1 MGGVFGGDQSRADEG
16 GVTMAIRQ
24 RLRSLLWRVPI
35 EQEVH
40 EELTHHAE
48 LREREL
54 IDRGVPPDDARRLA
68 RERLENGR
76 IEAQLAR
83 IGRQRNESWSRR
95 DWIDEIRQ
103 DLRFAWR
110 QCRTK
115 PGFTVA
121 AVLTLGI
128 GIGATTAIFSVVHA
142 VVLKPYA
149 YADPD
154 RVLLAFS
161 KWRGNR
167 GSWSVG
173 NFDYFRQRL
182 TTVEEFAADNG
193 VSMNLA
199 DNGEPERIFGGRV
212 TWNYHRLFGIAP
224 AYGRTFR
231 AEEDQPGRNKV
242 VILSDRLWRR
252 RFGTD
257 PAIVGRSIRI
267 NSEPHDVVGIMP
279 PEMDHIGDAAEA
291 WVPIAFTP
299 QQLAMYDEFYLT
311 AYVRQ
316 RKDVTQQQVRDEF
329 VRVAQGL
336 AADHPELNRERSA
349 DVELMSAFFVGDYR
363 TRLFVLLAAVT
374 LVLIIACG
382 NVANLLLA
390 RLAVRSREL
399 AIRAAIGAGRG
410 RIVRQVLTESLVL
423 AVFGGAAGLAIAW
436 WSLPALVRL
445 APEGVPRLETAAL
458 NGTVLAAALAL
469 VIGSALFV
477 GLLPAWQA
485 TRRTTLTEDLG
496 DGKGAL
502 TGSLKPWMRQLL
514 IGAQAALVM
523 IVLAGAALLV
533 RSAINLQQE
542 PIGFDTR
549 GVLTARIALPAAQ
562 YGEPARARAAY
573 RQVLERVQASPGV
586 RYAALD
592 SQAPLVG
599 GGGSNGLFVEG
610 KEDLI
615 QSLSH
620 FVTPGYFSV
629 INNQLKAGRTFTDAD
644 IREAEF
650 VMIINETLA
659 RAAFGNANAI
669 GKRISCCEGG
679 PGRPH
684 WKTVVG
690 VVADIKARG
699 PAQPARPEFY
709 LPLMQIPDVAWNW
722 TGRSLVIVTRGDDVA
737 AMTAA
742 IRNAVK
748 ELDSTLPVYRIWT
761 MEEGLRRIM
770 AQARFNTLLMSLLA
784 STGLVLA
791 ALGIYS
797 VIAWLVAQRT
807 REIGVRMA
815 LGASKRDVVRMMSV
829 HGLKPVAI
837 GLAVGFAGAIGAT
850 RLLQN
855 QLFEVGPRDPVTLI
869 ATAGV
874 LFIVAASA
882 AAIPAWRATAID
894 PSSAL
899 RE

>member
-1 MGGVFGGDQSRADEG
+1 
-16 GVTMAIRQ
+16 MAIRK
-24 RLRSLLWRVPI
+24 RLRSMLWRVPI
-35 EQEVH
+35 EQEVQD
-40 EELTHHAE
+40 ELAHHVE
-48 LREREL
+48 LRTQEL
-54 IDRGVPPDDARRLA
+54 IDRGVEPAEARALA
-68 RERLENGR
+68 RMRLENGKV
-76 IEAQLAR
+76 EAVLTQL
-83 IGRQRNESWSRR
+83 GRQRNDAWARR
-95 DWIDEIRQ
+95 DWLDELRQ

-110 QCRTK
+110 QCVSR
-115 PGFTVA
+115 PGFTLA
-121 AVLTLGI
+121 AVLTLGL

-161 KWRGNR
+161 MLRGNR

-173 NFDYFRQRL
+173 NFEYFRQRL
-182 TTVEEFAADNG
+182 TTVEEFAADTG
-193 VSMNLA
+193 TSFNLS
-199 DNGEPERIFGGRV
+199 DNGEPERVFGGRV
-212 TWNYHRLFGIAP
+212 TWNYHRLFGIPP

-231 AEEDQPGRNKV
+231 ADEDQPGRNTV

-252 RFGTD
+252 RFGAN
-257 PAIVGRSIRI
+257 PAIVGQSIRI
-267 NSEPHDVVGIMP
+267 NNLPHDVVGIMP
-279 PEMDHIGDAAEA
+279 PEMDQIGDAAEA
-291 WVPIAFTP
+291 WVPIAFTAA
-299 QQLAMYDEFYLT
+299 QLAMYDEFYLT

-316 RKDVTQQQVRDEF
+316 RPDVTQQQVRDEF
-329 VRVAQGL
+329 ARVARSL
-336 AADHPELNRERSA
+336 AADHPDLNGERSA
-349 DVELMSAFFVGDYR
+349 DVELMSAYFVGDYR
-363 TRLFVLLAAVT
+363 TRLLVLLAAVT
-374 LVLIIACG
+374 LVLVIACG

-390 RLAVRSREL
+390 RLAARSREL
-399 AIRAAIGAGRG
+399 AIRAAVGAGRG

-423 AVFGGAAGLAIAW
+423 AALGGAAGIAIAW
-436 WSLPALVRL
+436 WSLPALIRL

-458 NGTVLAAALAL
+458 SGPVLAAALAL
-469 VIGSALFV
+469 VVASALFV

-502 TGSLKPWMRQLL
+502 SGSLKPWMRQLL

-562 YGEPARARAAY
+562 YGEPARAREAY

-586 RYAALD
+586 KFAALD

-599 GGGSNGLFVEG
+599 GGGSNGLLVEG
-610 KEDLI
+610 QTDRI
-615 QSLSH
+615 QSSSH
-620 FVTPGYFSV
+620 FITPGYFSV
-629 INNQLKAGRTFTDAD
+629 INNPLRAGRVFTDTDVRAG
-644 IREAEF
+644 EF

-659 RAAFGNANAI
+659 RAAFGDANPI
-669 GKRISCCEGG
+669 GKRIACCEGSFDQ
-679 PGRPH
+679 PH

-690 VVADIKARG
+690 VVADIKTRG

-709 LPLMQIPDVAWNW
+709 LPLMQIPDVAWTW
-722 TGRSLVIVTRGDDVA
+722 TERSLVIVTRGDDTA
-737 AMTAA
+737 AMAAA

-748 ELDSTLPVYRIWT
+748 ELDNTLPVFRIWT

-770 AQARFNTLLMSLLA
+770 AQARFNTLLMSLLG

-797 VIAWLVAQRT
+797 VIAWLVSQRT

-815 LGASKRDVVRMMSV
+815 LGASKHDLIRMMSV
-829 HGLKPVAI
+829 HGLKPVVA

-850 RLLQN
+850 QLLQN
-855 QLFEVGPRDPVTLI
+855 QLFEVGPRDPITLI
-869 ATAGV
+869 STAAV
-874 LFIVAASA
+874 LLIVAASA
-882 AAIPAWRATAID
+882 AILPAWRATAID
-894 PSSAL
+894 PSTAL

>member
-1 MGGVFGGDQSRADEG
+1 MM
-16 GVTMAIRQ
+16 TIRK

-40 EELTHHAE
+40 DELAHHIE
-48 LREREL
+48 LRTREL
-54 IDRGVPPDDARRLA
+54 IDRGVDPDEARVLA
-68 RERLENGR
+68 RMRLENGR
-76 IEAQLAR
+76 VEAVLTQL
-83 IGRQRNESWSRR
+83 GRQRNASWARR
-95 DWIDEIRQ
+95 DWIDELRQ

-110 QCRTK
+110 QCRTR
-115 PGFTVA
+115 PGFALA
-121 AVLTLGI
+121 AVLTLGL

-161 KWRGNR
+161 KWRGQR

-173 NFDYFRQRL
+173 NFDYFRQRV
-182 TTVEEFAADNG
+182 TSAEDFAADTG
-193 VSMNLA
+193 TSMNLS

-212 TWNYHRLFGIAP
+212 TWNYHRLFGIQP

-252 RFGTD
+252 RFGAD
-257 PAIVGRSIRI
+257 PTIVGRSIRI
-267 NSEPHDVVGIMP
+267 NNEPHDVVGIMP
-279 PEMDHIGDAAEA
+279 AEMDQIGDAAEA
-291 WVPIAFTP
+291 WVPVAFTP
-299 QQLAMYDEFYLT
+299 EQLALYDEFYLT

-329 VRVAQGL
+329 VRIAQSL
-336 AADHPELNRERSA
+336 ATDHPQLNRERSA

-363 TRLFVLLAAVT
+363 TRLFVLLAAVA
-374 LVLIIACG
+374 LVLLIACG

-390 RLAVRSREL
+390 RLAARSREL

-410 RIVRQVLTESLVL
+410 RIVRQVLTESLLL
-423 AVFGGAAGLAIAW
+423 AVLGGIAGLAIAW
-436 WSLPALVRL
+436 WSLPALIRL
-445 APEGVPRLETAAL
+445 APEGVPRLETATLSAP
-458 NGTVLAAALAL
+458 VLATAMAL
-469 VIGSALFV
+469 VIGSAVFV

-502 TGSLKPWMRQLL
+502 SGALKPWMRQLL
-514 IGAQAALVM
+514 IGAQAAMVM

-533 RSAINLQQE
+533 RSAINLQQT

-562 YGEPARARAAY
+562 YGQPATARAAY
-573 RQVLERVQASPGV
+573 RQVLERVQASSGV
-586 RYAALD
+586 RFAALD
-592 SQAPLVG
+592 SQAPLQG
-599 GGGSNGLFVEG
+599 GGGSNGLIPEG
-610 KEDLI
+610 KTEREFIL
-615 QSLSH
+615 STSH
-620 FVTPGYFSV
+620 FVTPDYFKV
-629 INNQLKAGRTFTDAD
+629 INNPLKAGRLFTDAD

-650 VMIINETLA
+650 VMIVNETLA
-659 RAAFGNANAI
+659 RAAFGDVNPI
-669 GKRISCCEGG
+669 GKRISCCEGK
-679 PGRPH
+679 PGQPH

-699 PAQPARPEFY
+699 PAQPAGPEFY
-709 LPLMQIPDVAWNW
+709 LPLMQIPDVAWTW
-722 TGRSLVIVTRGDDVA
+722 TGRSLVIVTRGEDVV
-737 AMTAA
+737 AMTTA
-742 IRNAVK
+742 IRGAVK
-748 ELDSTLPVYRIWT
+748 ELDSTLPVFRVST

-770 AQARFNTLLMSLLA
+770 AQARFNTLLMSLLGA
-784 STGLVLA
+784 TGLVLA

-815 LGASKRDVVRMMSV
+815 LGASKRDVISMISL
-829 HGLKPVAI
+829 HGLKPVVA
-837 GLAVGFAGAIGAT
+837 GLAIGFAGAIGAT

-855 QLFEVGPRDPVTLI
+855 QLFEIGPRDPITLVTTAMVLLI
-869 ATAGV
+869 VATA
-874 LFIVAASA
+874 A
-882 AAIPAWRATAID
+882 AALPAWRATTID
-894 PSSAL
+894 PSTAL

>member
-1 MGGVFGGDQSRADEG
+1 M
-16 GVTMAIRQ
+16 TIRK
-24 RLRSLLWRVPI
+24 RLRSLLWRVPV

-40 EELTHHAE
+40 EELAHHLE
-48 LREREL
+48 LRTREL
-54 IDRGVPPDDARRLA
+54 IDRGVDPEEARVLA
-68 RERLENGR
+68 RKRLENGR
-76 IEAQLAR
+76 VEAVLTEL
-83 IGRQRNESWSRR
+83 GRQRNDSWARR
-95 DWIDEIRQ
+95 DWIDELRQ

-115 PGFTVA
+115 PGFTLA
-121 AVLTLGI
+121 AVLTLGL

-173 NFDYFRQRL
+173 NFDYFRQRV
-182 TTVEEFAADNG
+182 TFAEDFAADVG
-193 VSMNLA
+193 ASMNLS
-199 DNGEPERIFGGRV
+199 DNGEPERIFGSRV
-212 TWNYHRLFGIAP
+212 TWNYHRLFGIQP

-252 RFGTD
+252 RFGAD
-257 PAIVGRSIRI
+257 PAMVGRSIRI
-267 NSEPHDVVGIMP
+267 NNEPHDVVGIMP
-279 PEMDHIGDAAEA
+279 AEMDQIGDAAEA
-291 WVPIAFTP
+291 WVPVAFTP
-299 QQLAMYDEFYLT
+299 EQLALYDEFYLT

-329 VRVAQGL
+329 VRIAQSL
-336 AADHPELNRERSA
+336 AQDHPELNRERSA

-363 TRLFVLLAAVT
+363 TRLLVLLAAVA
-374 LVLIIACG
+374 LVLLIACG

-390 RLAVRSREL
+390 RLAARSREL

-423 AVFGGAAGLAIAW
+423 ALLGGAAGLAIAW
-436 WSLPALVRL
+436 WSLPALIRL
-445 APEGVPRLETAAL
+445 APEGVPRLETASL
-458 NGTVLAAALAL
+458 NGTVLAAALAMVL
-469 VIGSALFV
+469 VSALFV

-502 TGSLKPWMRQLL
+502 SGSLKPWMRQLL

-533 RSAINLQQE
+533 RSAINLQQT
-542 PIGFDTR
+542 PIGFDTI

-586 RYAALD
+586 KFAALD

-599 GGGSNGLFVEG
+599 GGGSNGLFAEG
-610 KEDLI
+610 KVDLI
-615 QSLSH
+615 QSTSH
-620 FVTPGYFSV
+620 FITPGYFSV

-659 RAAFGNANAI
+659 RTAFGDVTAI

-679 PGRPH
+679 PGKPH

-690 VVADIKARG
+690 VVADIKTRG
-699 PAQPARPEFY
+699 PAQPASPEFY
-709 LPLMQIPDVAWNW
+709 LPLMQIPDVAWTW
-722 TGRSLVIVTRGDDVA
+722 TGRSLAIVTRGDDIA
-737 AMTAA
+737 AMTSA

-748 ELDSTLPVYRIWT
+748 ELDSTLPVFRIWT

-770 AQARFNTLLMSLLA
+770 AQARFNTLLMSLLG

-815 LGASKRDVVRMMSV
+815 LGASKRDVITMISL
-829 HGLKPVAI
+829 HGLKPVVA
-837 GLAVGFAGAIGAT
+837 GLAIGFAGAIGAT

-855 QLFEVGPRDPVTLI
+855 QLFEIGPRDPITLV
-869 ATAGV
+869 ATAMV
-874 LFIVAASA
+874 LLMVAAIA
-882 AAIPAWRATAID
+882 AALPAWRATTID
-894 PSSAL
+894 PSAAL

>member
-1 MGGVFGGDQSRADEG
+1 M
-16 GVTMAIRQ
+16 TIRK

-40 EELTHHAE
+40 DELAHHAE
-48 LREREL
+48 LRTREL
-54 IDRGVPPDDARRLA
+54 IERGVDPEEARVLA
-68 RERLENGR
+68 RMRLENGQV
-76 IEAQLAR
+76 EAVLTKL
-83 IGRQRNESWSRR
+83 GRQRNESWARR
-95 DWIDEIRQ
+95 DWIDELRQ

-110 QCRTK
+110 QCRTR
-115 PGFTVA
+115 PGFTLA
-121 AVLTLGI
+121 AVLTLGL

-182 TTVEEFAADNG
+182 TSAEDFAADTG
-193 VSMNLA
+193 TSMNLS

-212 TWNYHRLFGIAP
+212 TWNYHRLFGIPP

-252 RFGTD
+252 RFGAD

-279 PEMDHIGDAAEA
+279 AEMDQIGDAAEA

-299 QQLAMYDEFYLT
+299 EQLAMYDEFYLT
-311 AYVRQ
+311 AYLRQ
-316 RKDVTQQQVRDEF
+316 RKDITLQQVRDEF
-329 VRVAQGL
+329 VRLAQAL
-336 AADHPELNRERSA
+336 ATDHPQLNRERSA

-363 TRLFVLLAAVT
+363 TRLFVLLAAVA
-374 LVLIIACG
+374 LVLLIACG

-390 RLAVRSREL
+390 RLAARSREL

-410 RIVRQVLTESLVL
+410 RIVRQVLTESLLL
-423 AVFGGAAGLAIAW
+423 AALGGSAGLAIAW
-436 WSLPALVRL
+436 WSLPVLIRL
-445 APEGVPRLETAAL
+445 APEGVPRLQTAGLSAP
-458 NGTVLAAALAL
+458 VLATAISL
-469 VIGSALFV
+469 VIGSAFFV

-514 IGAQAALVM
+514 IGAQAAMVM

-562 YGEPARARAAY
+562 YGQPANARAAY

-586 RYAALD
+586 KFAALD
-592 SQAPLVG
+592 SQAPLMG
-599 GGGSNGLFVEG
+599 GGGSNGLIPEG
-610 KEDLI
+610 KTEQEFVL
-615 QSLSH
+615 STSH
-620 FVTPGYFSV
+620 FVTPDYFKV
-629 INNQLKAGRTFTDAD
+629 INNPLKAGRVFTDAD
-644 IREAEF
+644 IRDAEF

-659 RAAFGNANAI
+659 RAAFGDRSPI
-669 GKRISCCEGG
+669 GKRISCCEGA
-679 PGRPH
+679 PGKPH

-690 VVADIKARG
+690 VVADIKTRG
-699 PAQPARPEFY
+699 PAEPARPEFY
-709 LPLMQIPDVAWNW
+709 LPLMQIPDAAWTW
-722 TGRSLVIVTRGDDVA
+722 TGRSLVIVTRGDDA
-737 AMTAA
+737 ATMTTA
-742 IRNAVK
+742 IRGAVK
-748 ELDSTLPVYRIWT
+748 ELDSTLPVFRVST

-815 LGASKRDVVRMMSV
+815 LGASKREVVRMMSV
-829 HGLKPVAI
+829 HGLKPVVI
-837 GLAVGFAGAIGAT
+837 GLMAGFAGAIGAT

-855 QLFEVGPRDPVTLI
+855 QLFEVGPRDPITLI
-869 ATAGV
+869 GTAAV
-874 LFIVAASA
+874 LLIVAAA
-882 AAIPAWRATAID
+882 AAALPAWRATAID
-894 PSSAL
+894 PSTAL

>member
-1 MGGVFGGDQSRADEG
+1 M
-16 GVTMAIRQ
+16 TIRK
-24 RLRSLLWRVPI
+24 RLRSLLWRLPI

-40 EELTHHAE
+40 EELAHHVE
-48 LREREL
+48 LRTREL
-54 IDRGVPPDDARRLA
+54 IDRGIDPAEARVLA
-68 RERLENGR
+68 RMRLENGR
-76 IEAQLAR
+76 VEAVLTQ
-83 IGRQRNESWSRR
+83 IGRQRNDSWARR
-95 DWIDEIRQ
+95 DWIDELRQ

-115 PGFTVA
+115 PGFTIA
-121 AVLTLGI
+121 AVLTLGL

-149 YADPD
+149 YVDPD

-173 NFDYFRQRL
+173 NFDYFRQRV
-182 TTVEEFAADNG
+182 TSAEDFAADVG
-193 VSMNLA
+193 TSMNLA

-212 TWNYHRLFGIAP
+212 TWNYHRLFGIPP

-231 AEEDQPGRNKV
+231 QEEDQPGRNKV

-252 RFGTD
+252 RFGAD
-257 PAIVGRSIRI
+257 PAMVGRSIRI
-267 NSEPHDVVGIMP
+267 NNEPHDVVGIMP
-279 PEMDHIGDAAEA
+279 AEMDQIGDAAEA
-291 WVPIAFTP
+291 WVPVAFTP
-299 QQLAMYDEFYLT
+299 EQLAMYDEFYLT

-329 VRVAQGL
+329 IRVAQNL
-336 AADHPELNRERSA
+336 ATDHPDLNRERSA
-349 DVELMSAFFVGDYR
+349 DVELMSAFFIGDYR
-363 TRLFVLLAAVT
+363 TRLFVLLAAVG
-374 LVLIIACG
+374 LVLLIACG
-382 NVANLLLA
+382 NVANLVLA

-423 AVFGGAAGLAIAW
+423 AALGGIAGLAIAW
-436 WSLPALVRL
+436 WSLPALIRL
-445 APEGVPRLETAAL
+445 APEGVPRLDTAGL
-458 NGTVLAAALAL
+458 NGTVMTAALTL

-502 TGSLKPWMRQLL
+502 SGSLKPWMRQLL

-562 YGEPARARAAY
+562 YGEPARAREAY
-573 RQVLERVQASPGV
+573 RQVLDRVQASPGV
-586 RYAALD
+586 KFAALD

-599 GGGSNGLFVEG
+599 GGGSNGLFAEG
-610 KEDLI
+610 KPDLI
-615 QSLSH
+615 QSRSH

-629 INNQLKAGRTFTDAD
+629 INNPLKAGRTFVETD

-659 RAAFGNANAI
+659 RAAFGDDNPI

-679 PGRPH
+679 PGKPH

-690 VVADIKARG
+690 VVADIKTRG
-699 PAQPARPEFY
+699 PAEPAQPEFY
-709 LPLMQIPDVAWNW
+709 LPLMQIPDVAWTW
-722 TGRSLVIVTRGDDVA
+722 TGRSLNIVTRGDDVA
-737 AMTAA
+737 SMTTA
-742 IRNAVK
+742 IRSSVK
-748 ELDSTLPVYRIWT
+748 ELDSTLPVFRIWT

-770 AQARFNTLLMSLLA
+770 AQARFNTLLMSTLGA
-784 STGLVLA
+784 TGLILA

-815 LGASKRDVVRMMSV
+815 LGASKADVIRMMSL
-829 HGLKPVAI
+829 HGLQPVIA
-837 GLAVGFAGAIGAT
+837 GLMVGFAGAIAAT

-855 QLFEVGPRDPVTLI
+855 QLFEIGPRDPLTLV
-869 ATAGV
+869 ATAAV
-874 LFIVAASA
+874 LLIVAAGA
-882 AAIPAWRATAID
+882 AAIPAWRATTID
-894 PSSAL
+894 PATAL
-899 RE
+899 RD

>member
-1 MGGVFGGDQSRADEG
+1 M
-16 GVTMAIRQ
+16 TIRK

-40 EELTHHAE
+40 DELAHHAE
-48 LREREL
+48 LRTREL
-54 IDRGVPPDDARRLA
+54 IERGVDPEEARVLA
-68 RERLENGR
+68 RMRLENGR
-76 IEAQLAR
+76 VEAVLTQL
-83 IGRQRNESWSRR
+83 GRQRNQSWARR
-95 DWIDEIRQ
+95 DWIDELRQ

-110 QCRTK
+110 QCRTRR
-115 PGFTVA
+115 GFALA
-121 AVLTLGI
+121 AVLTLGL

-182 TTVEEFAADNG
+182 TSAEDFAADVG
-193 VSMNLA
+193 TSMNLA

-212 TWNYHRLFGIAP
+212 TWNYHRLFGIPP

-242 VILSDRLWRR
+242 VVLSDRLWRR
-252 RFGTD
+252 RFGAD

-267 NSEPHDVVGIMP
+267 NNEPHDVVGIMP
-279 PEMDHIGDAAEA
+279 PEMDQIGDAAEA
-291 WVPIAFTP
+291 WVPVAFTAE
-299 QQLAMYDEFYLT
+299 QLALYDEFYLT

-316 RKDVTQQQVRDEF
+316 RKDVTEQQVRDEF
-329 VRVAQGL
+329 VRIAQSL
-336 AADHPELNRERSA
+336 ATDHPELNRERSA

-363 TRLFVLLAAVT
+363 TRLFVLLAAVA
-374 LVLIIACG
+374 LVLLIACG

-410 RIVRQVLTESLVL
+410 RIVRQVLTESLLL
-423 AVFGGAAGLAIAW
+423 AALGGMAGLGIAW
-436 WSLPALVRL
+436 WSLPALIRL

-458 NGTVLAAALAL
+458 SPPVLATAMAL

-514 IGAQAALVM
+514 IGAQAAMVM

-533 RSAINLQQE
+533 RSAINLQQT

-573 RQVLERVQASPGV
+573 RQVLERVQASAGV
-586 RYAALD
+586 KFAALD

-599 GGGSNGLFVEG
+599 GGGSNGLFAEG
-610 KEDLI
+610 KPDLI
-615 QSLSH
+615 QSTSH
-620 FVTPGYFSV
+620 FITPGYFSV
-629 INNQLKAGRTFTDAD
+629 INNPLKAGRVFTDAD

-650 VMIINETLA
+650 VMIVNETLA
-659 RAAFGNANAI
+659 RAAFGNENPI

-679 PGRPH
+679 PGKPH

-690 VVADIKARG
+690 VVADIKTRG
-699 PAQPARPEFY
+699 PAEPARPEFY
-709 LPLMQIPDVAWNW
+709 LPLMQIPDAAWTW

-737 AMTAA
+737 AMTTA
-742 IRNAVK
+742 IRGAVK
-748 ELDSTLPVYRIWT
+748 ALDSTLPVFRIWT

-770 AQARFNTLLMSLLA
+770 AQARFNTLLMSLLG
-784 STGLVLA
+784 STGLLLA

-815 LGASKRDVVRMMSV
+815 LGASKRDVVRMMSL
-829 HGLKPVAI
+829 HGLKPVVI
-837 GLAVGFAGAIGAT
+837 GLAAGFVGAIGVT

-855 QLFEVGPRDPVTLI
+855 QLFEVGPRDPITLI
-869 ATAGV
+869 ATAA
-874 LFIVAASA
+874 LLLIVAAA
-882 AAIPAWRATAID
+882 AAALPAWRATAID
-894 PSSAL
+894 PSTAL

>member
-1 MGGVFGGDQSRADEG
+1 M
-16 GVTMAIRQ
+16 TIRK

-40 EELTHHAE
+40 EELAHHVE
-48 LREREL
+48 LRTREL
-54 IDRGVPPDDARRLA
+54 IDRGIDPEEARVLA
-68 RERLENGR
+68 RMRLENGR
-76 IEAQLAR
+76 VEAVLTQ
-83 IGRQRNESWSRR
+83 IGRQRNNSWARR
-95 DWIDEIRQ
+95 DWIDELRQ

-115 PGFTVA
+115 PGFAIA
-121 AVLTLGI
+121 AVLTLGL

-149 YADPD
+149 YVDPD

-173 NFDYFRQRL
+173 NFDYFRQRV
-182 TTVEEFAADNG
+182 TSAEDFAADVG
-193 VSMNLA
+193 TSMNLA

-212 TWNYHRLFGIAP
+212 TWNYHRLFGIPP

-231 AEEDQPGRNKV
+231 QEEDQPGRNKV

-252 RFGTD
+252 RFGAD
-257 PAIVGRSIRI
+257 PAMVGRSIRI
-267 NSEPHDVVGIMP
+267 NNEPHDVVGIMP
-279 PEMDHIGDAAEA
+279 AEMDQIGDAAEA
-291 WVPIAFTP
+291 WVPVAFTP
-299 QQLAMYDEFYLT
+299 EKLAMYDEFYLT

-329 VRVAQGL
+329 IRVAQNL
-336 AADHPELNRERSA
+336 ATDHPDLNRERSA
-349 DVELMSAFFVGDYR
+349 DVELMSAFFIGDYR
-363 TRLFVLLAAVT
+363 TRLLVLLAAVG
-374 LVLIIACG
+374 LVLLIACG

-390 RLAVRSREL
+390 RLAVWSREL

-423 AVFGGAAGLAIAW
+423 AALGGIAGLAVAW
-436 WSLPALVRL
+436 WSLPALIRL
-445 APEGVPRLETAAL
+445 APEGVPRLDTAAL
-458 NGTVLAAALAL
+458 NGTVMTAALTL

-502 TGSLKPWMRQLL
+502 SGSLKPWMRQLL

-562 YGEPARARAAY
+562 YGEPARAREAY
-573 RQVLERVQASPGV
+573 RQVLDRVQASPGV
-586 RYAALD
+586 KFAALD

-599 GGGSNGLFVEG
+599 GGGSNGLFAEG
-610 KEDLI
+610 KPDLI
-615 QSLSH
+615 QSRSH

-629 INNQLKAGRTFTDAD
+629 INNPLKAGRTFVETD

-659 RAAFGNANAI
+659 RAAFGDANAI

-679 PGRPH
+679 PGKPH

-690 VVADIKARG
+690 VVADIKTRG
-699 PAQPARPEFY
+699 PAEPAQPEFY
-709 LPLMQIPDVAWNW
+709 LPLMQIPDVAWTW
-722 TGRSLVIVTRGDDVA
+722 TGRSLNIVTRGDDVA
-737 AMTAA
+737 SMTTA
-742 IRNAVK
+742 IRSSVK
-748 ELDSTLPVYRIWT
+748 ELDSTLPVFRIWT

-770 AQARFNTLLMSLLA
+770 AQARFNTLLMSTLGA
-784 STGLVLA
+784 TGLILA

-815 LGASKRDVVRMMSV
+815 LGASKADVIRMMSL
-829 HGLKPVAI
+829 HGLQPVIA
-837 GLAVGFAGAIGAT
+837 GLAVGFAGAIAAT

-855 QLFEVGPRDPVTLI
+855 QLFEIGPRDPLTLV
-869 ATAGV
+869 ATAAV
-874 LFIVAASA
+874 LLIVAAGA
-882 AAIPAWRATAID
+882 AAIPAWRATTID
-894 PSSAL
+894 PATAL
-899 RE
+899 RD

>member
-1 MGGVFGGDQSRADEG
+1 M
-16 GVTMAIRQ
+16 TIRK

-40 EELTHHAE
+40 DELAHHVE
-48 LREREL
+48 LRTREL
-54 IDRGVPPDDARRLA
+54 VDRGIDPEEAGVLA
-68 RERLENGR
+68 RMRLENGHV
-76 IEAQLAR
+76 EAVLTQ
-83 IGRQRNESWSRR
+83 IGRQRNDAWARR
-95 DWIDEIRQ
+95 DWIDELRQ

-115 PGFTVA
+115 PGFTIA
-121 AVLTLGI
+121 AVLTLGL

-142 VVLKPYA
+142 VVLQPYA

-182 TTVEEFAADNG
+182 TSVEDFAADTG
-193 VSMNLA
+193 TSMNLA

-212 TWNYHRLFGIAP
+212 TWNYFRLFGIPP
-224 AYGRTFR
+224 AYGRTFH
-231 AEEDQPGRNKV
+231 ADEDQPGRNKV
-242 VILSDRLWRR
+242 VVLSHRLWQR
-252 RFGTD
+252 RFGGD
-257 PAIVGRSIRI
+257 PAMVGRSIRI
-267 NSEPHDVVGIMP
+267 NNEPHDVVGIMP
-279 PEMDHIGDAAEA
+279 AEMDQIGDAAEA
-291 WVPIAFTP
+291 WVPVAFTP
-299 QQLAMYDEFYLT
+299 EQLAMYDEFYLT
-311 AYVRQ
+311 AYAR
-316 RKDVTQQQVRDEF
+316 RRNDVTEQQVRDEF
-329 VRVAQGL
+329 IRVAQGL
-336 AADHPELNRERSA
+336 ATDHPELNRERSA
-349 DVELMSAFFVGDYR
+349 DVELMSAFFIGDYR
-363 TRLFVLLAAVT
+363 TRLLVLLAAVG
-374 LVLIIACG
+374 LVLLIACG

-410 RIVRQVLTESLVL
+410 RIVRQVLTESLLL
-423 AVFGGAAGLAIAW
+423 AALGGVAGLAIAW
-436 WSLPALVRL
+436 WSLPALIRL
-445 APEGVPRLETAAL
+445 APEGVPRLDTAAL
-458 NGTVLAAALAL
+458 NGPVLAAAMTL

-477 GLLPAWQA
+477 GLLPAWQS

-502 TGSLKPWMRQLL
+502 SGSLKPWMRQLL

-549 GVLTARIALPAAQ
+549 GVLTARIALPAAE
-562 YGEPARARAAY
+562 YGQPARAREAY

-586 RYAALD
+586 KFAALD

-599 GGGSNGLFVEG
+599 GGGSNGLFAEG
-610 KEDLI
+610 KADLI
-615 QSLSH
+615 QSRSH

-629 INNQLKAGRTFTDAD
+629 INNPLRAGRTFLDTD
-644 IREAEF
+644 IRESEF

-659 RAAFGNANAI
+659 RAAFGNDNPI

-679 PGRPH
+679 PGKPH

-690 VVADIKARG
+690 VVADIKTRG
-699 PAQPARPEFY
+699 PAEPAQPEFY
-709 LPLMQIPDVAWNW
+709 LPLMQIPDVAWTW
-722 TGRSLVIVTRGDDVA
+722 TGRSLNIVTRGDDVA
-737 AMTAA
+737 SMTTA
-742 IRNAVK
+742 IRSSVK
-748 ELDSTLPVYRIWT
+748 ALDSTLPVFRIWT

-770 AQARFNTLLMSLLA
+770 AQARFNMLLMSLLGA
-784 STGLVLA
+784 TGLILA

-815 LGASKRDVVRMMSV
+815 LGASKADVIRMMSL
-829 HGLKPVAI
+829 HGLQPVI
-837 GLAVGFAGAIGAT
+837 GGLAVGFAGAIAAT

-855 QLFEVGPRDPVTLI
+855 QLFEIGPRDPMTLV
-869 ATAGV
+869 ATAAV
-874 LFIVAASA
+874 LLIVAAGA
-882 AAIPAWRATAID
+882 AAIPAWRATTID
-894 PSSAL
+894 PSTAL

>member
-1 MGGVFGGDQSRADEG
+1 M
-16 GVTMAIRQ
+16 TIRK

-40 EELTHHAE
+40 DELAHHAE
-48 LREREL
+48 LRTREL
-54 IDRGVPPDDARRLA
+54 IERGVDPEEARVLA
-68 RERLENGR
+68 RMRLENGR
-76 IEAQLAR
+76 VEAVLTQL
-83 IGRQRNESWSRR
+83 GRQRNESWARH
-95 DWIDEIRQ
+95 DWIDELRQ

-110 QCRTK
+110 QCRTR
-115 PGFTVA
+115 PGFALA
-121 AVLTLGI
+121 AVLTLGL

-182 TTVEEFAADNG
+182 TSAEDFAADVG
-193 VSMNLA
+193 TSMNLA

-212 TWNYHRLFGIAP
+212 TWNYHRLFGIPP

-231 AEEDQPGRNKV
+231 AEEDKPGRNKV

-252 RFGTD
+252 LFGAD

-267 NSEPHDVVGIMP
+267 NNEPHDVVGIMP
-279 PEMDHIGDAAEA
+279 PEMDQIGDAAEA
-291 WVPIAFTP
+291 WVPVAFTP
-299 QQLAMYDEFYLT
+299 EQLALYDEFYLT

-316 RKDVTQQQVRDEF
+316 RKDVTEQQVRDEF
-329 VRVAQGL
+329 VRIAQSL
-336 AADHPELNRERSA
+336 ATDHPELNRERSA

-363 TRLFVLLAAVT
+363 TRLFVLLAAVA
-374 LVLIIACG
+374 LVLLIACG

-390 RLAVRSREL
+390 RLAARSREL

-410 RIVRQVLTESLVL
+410 RIVRQVLTESLLL
-423 AVFGGAAGLAIAW
+423 AALGGMAGLGIAW
-436 WSLPALVRL
+436 WSLPALIRL

-458 NGTVLAAALAL
+458 SAPVLATAMAL
-469 VIGSALFV
+469 VMGSALFV

-514 IGAQAALVM
+514 IGAQAAMVM

-533 RSAINLQQE
+533 RSAINLQQT

-573 RQVLERVQASPGV
+573 RQVLERVQASAGV
-586 RYAALD
+586 KFAALD

-599 GGGSNGLFVEG
+599 GGGSNGLFAEG
-610 KEDLI
+610 KPDLI
-615 QSLSH
+615 QSTSH
-620 FVTPGYFSV
+620 FITPGYFSV
-629 INNQLKAGRTFTDAD
+629 INNPLKAGRVFTDAD

-650 VMIINETLA
+650 VMIVNETLA
-659 RAAFGNANAI
+659 RAAFGNGNPI

-679 PGRPH
+679 PGKPH

-690 VVADIKARG
+690 VVADIKTRG
-699 PAQPARPEFY
+699 PAEPARPEFY
-709 LPLMQIPDVAWNW
+709 LPLMQIPDVAWTW

-737 AMTAA
+737 AMTTA
-742 IRNAVK
+742 IRGAVK
-748 ELDSTLPVYRIWT
+748 TLDSTLPVFRIWT

-770 AQARFNTLLMSLLA
+770 AQARFNMLLMSLLG
-784 STGLVLA
+784 STGLLLA

-815 LGASKRDVVRMMSV
+815 LGASKRDVVRMMSL
-829 HGLKPVAI
+829 HGLKPVVI
-837 GLAVGFAGAIGAT
+837 GLAAGFAGAIGVT

-855 QLFEVGPRDPVTLI
+855 QLFEVGPRDPITLI
-869 ATAGV
+869 ATAA
-874 LFIVAASA
+874 LLLIVAAA
-882 AAIPAWRATAID
+882 AAALPAWRATAID
-894 PSSAL
+894 PSTAL

>member
-1 MGGVFGGDQSRADEG
+1 M
-16 GVTMAIRQ
+16 TIRK

-40 EELTHHAE
+40 EELAHHVE
-48 LREREL
+48 LRTREL
-54 IDRGVPPDDARRLA
+54 IDRGIDPEEARVLA
-68 RERLENGR
+68 RMRLENGHV
-76 IEAQLAR
+76 EAVLTQ
-83 IGRQRNESWSRR
+83 IGRQRNNSWARR
-95 DWIDEIRQ
+95 DWIDELRQ

-115 PGFTVA
+115 PGFTIA
-121 AVLTLGI
+121 AVLTLGL

-149 YADPD
+149 YVDPD

-173 NFDYFRQRL
+173 NFDYFRQRVTSAEDL
-182 TTVEEFAADNG
+182 AADVG
-193 VSMNLA
+193 TSMNLA

-212 TWNYHRLFGIAP
+212 TWNYHRLFGIPP

-231 AEEDQPGRNKV
+231 QEEDQPGRNKV

-252 RFGTD
+252 RFGAD
-257 PAIVGRSIRI
+257 PAMVGRSIRI
-267 NSEPHDVVGIMP
+267 NNEPHDVVGIMP
-279 PEMDHIGDAAEA
+279 AEMDQIGDAAEA
-291 WVPIAFTP
+291 WVPVAFTP
-299 QQLAMYDEFYLT
+299 EQLALYDEFYLT

-329 VRVAQGL
+329 VRIAQNL
-336 AADHPELNRERSA
+336 ATDHPDLNRERSA
-349 DVELMSAFFVGDYR
+349 DVELMSAFFIGDYR
-363 TRLFVLLAAVT
+363 TRLLVLLAAVG
-374 LVLIIACG
+374 LVLLIACG

-423 AVFGGAAGLAIAW
+423 AALGGIAGLAVAW
-436 WSLPALVRL
+436 WSLPALIRL
-445 APEGVPRLETAAL
+445 APEGVPRLDTAAL
-458 NGTVLAAALAL
+458 NGTVMTAALTL

-502 TGSLKPWMRQLL
+502 SGSLKPWMRQLL

-562 YGEPARARAAY
+562 YGEPARAREAY
-573 RQVLERVQASPGV
+573 RQVLDRVQASPGV
-586 RYAALD
+586 KFAALD

-599 GGGSNGLFVEG
+599 GGGSNGLFAEG
-610 KEDLI
+610 KPDLI
-615 QSLSH
+615 QSRSH

-629 INNQLKAGRTFTDAD
+629 INNPLKAGRTFVETD

-659 RAAFGNANAI
+659 RAAFGAENPI

-679 PGRPH
+679 PGKPH

-690 VVADIKARG
+690 VVADIKTRG
-699 PAQPARPEFY
+699 PAEPAQPEFY
-709 LPLMQIPDVAWNW
+709 LPLMQIPDVAWTW
-722 TGRSLVIVTRGDDVA
+722 TGRSLNIVTRGDDVA
-737 AMTAA
+737 SMTTA
-742 IRNAVK
+742 IRSSVK
-748 ELDSTLPVYRIWT
+748 ELDSTLPVFRIWT

-770 AQARFNTLLMSLLA
+770 AQARFNTLLMSTLGA
-784 STGLVLA
+784 TGLILA

-815 LGASKRDVVRMMSV
+815 LGASKADVIRMMSL
-829 HGLKPVAI
+829 HGLQPVIA
-837 GLAVGFAGAIGAT
+837 GLAVGFAGAIAAT

-855 QLFEVGPRDPVTLI
+855 QLFEIGPRDPLTLV
-869 ATAGV
+869 ATAAV
-874 LFIVAASA
+874 LLIVAAGA
-882 AAIPAWRATAID
+882 AAIPAWRATTID
-894 PSSAL
+894 PATAL
-899 RE
+899 RD

>member
-1 MGGVFGGDQSRADEG
+1 MS
-16 GVTMAIRQ
+16 IRK

-40 EELTHHAE
+40 EELSHHVE
-48 LREREL
+48 LRTREL
-54 IDRGVPPDDARRLA
+54 IERGVDPEEARRLA
-68 RERLENGR
+68 RTRLQNGQVEAVLTQIGQERNT
-76 IEAQLAR
+76 AWAR
-83 IGRQRNESWSRR
+83 H
-95 DWIDEIRQ
+95 DWIDELRQ

-115 PGFTVA
+115 PGFTIA
-121 AVLTLGI
+121 AVLTLGL

-149 YADPD
+149 YVDPD
-154 RVLLAFS
+154 RVLLPFS
-161 KWRGNR
+161 VFRGSR

-182 TTVEEFAADNG
+182 TSLEDFAADTG

-199 DNGEPERIFGGRV
+199 DNGEPERIFGGRT
-212 TWNYHRLFGIAP
+212 TWNYFRLFGIPP
-224 AYGRTFR
+224 AYGRTFH
-231 AEEDQPGRNKV
+231 AEEDQPGRNTV
-242 VILSDRLWRR
+242 VILSNRLWRR
-252 RFGTD
+252 RFGAD
-257 PAIVGRSIRI
+257 PSIVGRSIRI
-267 NSEPHDVVGIMP
+267 NSVPHDVIGIMP
-279 PEMDHIGDAAEA
+279 PEMDQIGDAAEA

-299 QQLAMYDEFYLT
+299 EQLAMYDEFYLT
-311 AYVRQ
+311 AYARR
-316 RKDVTQQQVRDEF
+316 RKDVTQEQVRDEF
-329 VRVAQGL
+329 IRIAQSI
-336 AADHPELNRERSA
+336 AIEQPDLNRERTA
-349 DVELMSAFFVGDYR
+349 DVELMSTFYIGDYR
-363 TRLFVLLAAVT
+363 TRLFVLLAAVG
-374 LVLIIACG
+374 LVLLIACG

-423 AVFGGAAGLAIAW
+423 SALGGFAGLAIAW
-436 WSLPALVRL
+436 WSLPALIRL
-445 APEGVPRLETAAL
+445 APEGVPRLETATL
-458 NGTVLAAALAL
+458 NGTVLAAALIL
-469 VIGSALFV
+469 VVGSALFV
-477 GLLPAWQA
+477 GLLPAWQT

-549 GVLTARIALPAAQ
+549 GVLTARIALPASQ
-562 YGEPARARAAY
+562 YGEPTRAREAY
-573 RQVLERVQASPGV
+573 RQVLDRVQASPGV
-586 RYAALD
+586 KFAALD

-599 GGGSNGLFVEG
+599 GGGSNGLIPEG
-610 KEDLI
+610 KTEFI
-615 QSLSH
+615 QSTSH

-629 INNQLKAGRTFTDAD
+629 INNPLKAGRTFAETD
-644 IREAEF
+644 IRAAEL

-659 RAAFGNANAI
+659 RAAFGNDNPI

-679 PGRPH
+679 PGNPH

-699 PAQPARPEFY
+699 PAEPARPEFY
-709 LPLMQIPDVAWNW
+709 LPLMQIPDVAWTW
-722 TGRSLVIVTRGDDVA
+722 TGRSLNILTRGDDVA
-737 AMTAA
+737 SMTTA
-742 IRNAVK
+742 IRSSVK
-748 ELDSTLPVYRIWT
+748 ELDSTLPVFRIWT
-761 MEEGLRRIM
+761 MDEGLRRIM
-770 AQARFNTLLMSLLA
+770 AQARFNTLLMSILGA
-784 STGLVLA
+784 TGLILA

-815 LGASKRDVVRMMSV
+815 LGASKTDVIRMMSL
-829 HGLKPVAI
+829 HGLQPVIA
-837 GLAVGFAGAIGAT
+837 GLAVGFGGAIAAT

-855 QLFEVGPRDPVTLI
+855 QLFEIGPRDPMTLV

-874 LFIVAASA
+874 LLIVAAAA
-882 AAIPAWRATAID
+882 AAIPAWRATTID
-894 PSSAL
+894 PSMAL
-899 RE
+899 RD

>member
-1 MGGVFGGDQSRADEG
+1 M
-16 GVTMAIRQ
+16 TTIRK

-40 EELTHHAE
+40 DELAHHVE
-48 LREREL
+48 LRTREL
-54 IDRGVPPDDARRLA
+54 IDRGIDPEEARVLA
-68 RERLENGR
+68 RMRLENGR
-76 IEAQLAR
+76 VEAVLTQ
-83 IGRQRNESWSRR
+83 IGRQRNNSWARR
-95 DWIDEIRQ
+95 DWIDELRQ

-115 PGFTVA
+115 PGFTIA
-121 AVLTLGI
+121 AVLTLGL

-149 YADPD
+149 YVDPD

-173 NFDYFRQRL
+173 NFDYFRQRV
-182 TTVEEFAADNG
+182 TSAEDFAADVG
-193 VSMNLA
+193 TSMNLA

-212 TWNYHRLFGIAP
+212 TWNYHRLFGIPP

-231 AEEDQPGRNKV
+231 QEEDQPGRNKV

-252 RFGTD
+252 RFGAD
-257 PAIVGRSIRI
+257 PAMVGRSIRI
-267 NSEPHDVVGIMP
+267 NNEPHDVVGIMP
-279 PEMDHIGDAAEA
+279 AEMDQIGDAAEA
-291 WVPIAFTP
+291 WVPVAFTP
-299 QQLAMYDEFYLT
+299 EQLAMYDEFYLT

-316 RKDVTQQQVRDEF
+316 RKDLTQQQVRDEF
-329 VRVAQGL
+329 IRIAQNL
-336 AADHPELNRERSA
+336 ATDHPDLNRERSA
-349 DVELMSAFFVGDYR
+349 DVELMSAFFIGDYR
-363 TRLFVLLAAVT
+363 TRLLVLLAAVG
-374 LVLIIACG
+374 LVLLIACG

-423 AVFGGAAGLAIAW
+423 AALGGIAGVAIAW
-436 WSLPALVRL
+436 WSLPALMRL
-445 APEGVPRLETAAL
+445 APEGVPRLDTAAL
-458 NGTVLAAALAL
+458 NGTVMTAALTL

-502 TGSLKPWMRQLL
+502 SGSLKPWMRQLL

-549 GVLTARIALPAAQ
+549 GVLTARIALPVAQ
-562 YGEPARARAAY
+562 YGEPARAREAY
-573 RQVLERVQASPGV
+573 RQVLDRVQASPGV
-586 RYAALD
+586 KFAALD

-599 GGGSNGLFVEG
+599 GGGSNGLFAEG
-610 KEDLI
+610 KPDLI
-615 QSLSH
+615 QSRSH

-629 INNQLKAGRTFTDAD
+629 INNPLKAGRTFVETD

-659 RAAFGNANAI
+659 RAAFGDENPI

-679 PGRPH
+679 PGKPH

-690 VVADIKARG
+690 LVADIKTRG
-699 PAQPARPEFY
+699 PAEPAQPEFY
-709 LPLMQIPDVAWNW
+709 LPLMQIPDVAWTW
-722 TGRSLVIVTRGDDVA
+722 TGRSLNIVTRGDDVA
-737 AMTAA
+737 SMTTA
-742 IRNAVK
+742 IRSSVK
-748 ELDSTLPVYRIWT
+748 ELDSTLPVFRIWT

-770 AQARFNTLLMSLLA
+770 AQARFNTLLMSTLGA
-784 STGLVLA
+784 TGLILA

-815 LGASKRDVVRMMSV
+815 LGASKADVIRMMSL
-829 HGLKPVAI
+829 HGLQPVIA
-837 GLAVGFAGAIGAT
+837 GLAVGFAGAIAAT

-855 QLFEVGPRDPVTLI
+855 QLFEIGPRDPLTLV
-869 ATAGV
+869 ATAAV
-874 LFIVAASA
+874 LLIVAAGA
-882 AAIPAWRATAID
+882 AAIPAWRATTID
-894 PSSAL
+894 PATAL
-899 RE
+899 RD

>member
-1 MGGVFGGDQSRADEG
+1 M
-16 GVTMAIRQ
+16 TIRK

-40 EELTHHAE
+40 EELAHHVE
-48 LREREL
+48 LRTREL
-54 IDRGVPPDDARRLA
+54 IDRGIDPEEARVLA
-68 RERLENGR
+68 RTRLENGR
-76 IEAQLAR
+76 VEAVLTQ
-83 IGRQRNESWSRR
+83 IGRQRNKSWARR
-95 DWIDEIRQ
+95 DWIDELRQ

-115 PGFTVA
+115 PGFTIA
-121 AVLTLGI
+121 AVLTLGL

-142 VVLKPYA
+142 VVLKPFA
-149 YADPD
+149 YVDPD

-161 KWRGNR
+161 MFRGNR

-182 TTVEEFAADNG
+182 TSVEDFAADTG

-199 DNGEPERIFGGRV
+199 DAGEPERIFGGRV
-212 TWNYHRLFGIAP
+212 TWNYFRLFGIPP
-224 AYGRTFR
+224 AYGRTFH
-231 AEEDQPGRNKV
+231 ADEDQPGRNKV
-242 VILSDRLWRR
+242 VILSHRLWQR
-252 RFGTD
+252 RFGAD
-257 PAIVGRSIRI
+257 PAMVGRSIRL
-267 NSEPHDVVGIMP
+267 NNEPHDVVGIMP
-279 PEMDHIGDAAEA
+279 ADMDQIGDAAEA
-291 WVPIAFTP
+291 WVPVAFTP
-299 QQLAMYDEFYLT
+299 EQLALYDEFYLT
-311 AYVRQ
+311 AYARQ

-329 VRVAQGL
+329 IRIAQNL
-336 AADHPELNRERSA
+336 ATDHPDLNRERSA
-349 DVELMSAFFVGDYR
+349 DVELMSAFFIGDYR
-363 TRLFVLLAAVT
+363 TRLLVLLAAVG
-374 LVLIIACG
+374 LVLLVACG

-410 RIVRQVLTESLVL
+410 RIIRQVLTESLVL
-423 AVFGGAAGLAIAW
+423 AALGGIAGLAIAW
-436 WSLPALVRL
+436 WSLPALIRL
-445 APEGVPRLETAAL
+445 APEGVPRLDTAAL
-458 NGTVLAAALAL
+458 NGTVMTAALTL

-502 TGSLKPWMRQLL
+502 SGSLKPWMRQLL

-562 YGEPARARAAY
+562 YGEPARAREAY
-573 RQVLERVQASPGV
+573 RQVLDRVQASPGV
-586 RYAALD
+586 KFAALD

-610 KEDLI
+610 QEDLI
-615 QSLSH
+615 QSRSH

-629 INNQLKAGRTFTDAD
+629 INNPLKAGRTFVETDT
-644 IREAEF
+644 REAEF
-650 VMIINETLA
+650 VMIINQTLA
-659 RAAFGNANAI
+659 RAAFGDGDPI
-669 GKRISCCEGG
+669 GKRIACCEGG
-679 PGRPH
+679 PGKPH

-690 VVADIKARG
+690 VVADIKTRG
-699 PAQPARPEFY
+699 PAEPAQPEFY
-709 LPLMQIPDVAWNW
+709 LPLMQIPDVAWTW
-722 TGRSLVIVTRGDDVA
+722 TGRSLNIITRGDDVA
-737 AMTAA
+737 SMTTA
-742 IRNAVK
+742 IRSSVK
-748 ELDSTLPVYRIWT
+748 ALDSTLPVFRIWT

-770 AQARFNTLLMSLLA
+770 APARFNTLLMSMLGA
-784 STGLVLA
+784 TGLILA

-815 LGASKRDVVRMMSV
+815 LGASKADVIRMMSL
-829 HGLKPVAI
+829 HGLQPVVA
-837 GLAVGFAGAIGAT
+837 GLAVGVAGAIAAT

-855 QLFEVGPRDPVTLI
+855 QLFEIGPRDPLTLV
-869 ATAGV
+869 ATAAV
-874 LFIVAASA
+874 LLIVAAGA
-882 AAIPAWRATAID
+882 AAIPAWRATTID
-894 PSSAL
+894 PATAL
-899 RE
+899 RD

>member
-1 MGGVFGGDQSRADEG
+1 M
-16 GVTMAIRQ
+16 TIRK

-40 EELTHHAE
+40 EELAHHVE
-48 LREREL
+48 LRTREL
-54 IDRGVPPDDARRLA
+54 IDRGIDPEEARVLA
-68 RERLENGR
+68 RMRLENGR
-76 IEAQLAR
+76 VEAVLTQ
-83 IGRQRNESWSRR
+83 IGRQRNDSWARR
-95 DWIDEIRQ
+95 DWLDELRQ

-115 PGFTVA
+115 PGFTIA
-121 AVLTLGI
+121 AVLTLGL

-149 YADPD
+149 YVDPD

-161 KWRGNR
+161 MWRGNR

-173 NFDYFRQRL
+173 NFDYFRQRA
-182 TTVEEFAADNG
+182 TSAEDFAADVG
-193 VSMNLA
+193 TSMNLA

-212 TWNYHRLFGIAP
+212 TWNYHRLFGIPP

-231 AEEDQPGRNKV
+231 QEEDQPGRNKV

-252 RFGTD
+252 RFGAD
-257 PAIVGRSIRI
+257 PAMLGRSIRI
-267 NSEPHDVVGIMP
+267 NNEPHDVVGIMP
-279 PEMDHIGDAAEA
+279 AEMDQIGDAAEA
-291 WVPIAFTP
+291 WVPVAFTP
-299 QQLAMYDEFYLT
+299 EQLAMYDEFYLT

-316 RKDVTQQQVRDEF
+316 IGDVTQQQVRDEF
-329 VRVAQGL
+329 VRIAQNL
-336 AADHPELNRERSA
+336 AVDHPDLNRERSA

-390 RLAVRSREL
+390 RLALRSREL

-423 AVFGGAAGLAIAW
+423 ALLGGAAGVAIAW
-436 WSLPALVRL
+436 WSLPALIRL

-458 NGTVLAAALAL
+458 NGTVLAAAMAL
-469 VIGSALFV
+469 VLASALFV

-502 TGSLKPWMRQLL
+502 SGTLKPWMRQLL

-533 RSAINLQQE
+533 RSAINLQQT
-542 PIGFDTR
+542 PVGFDTR
-549 GVLTARIALPAAQ
+549 GVLTARIALPASQ

-573 RQVLERVQASPGV
+573 RQVLESVQASPGV
-586 RYAALD
+586 TFAALD

-599 GGGSNGLFVEG
+599 AGGSNGLFAEG

-615 QSLSH
+615 QSTSH

-629 INNQLKAGRTFTDAD
+629 INNQLKAGRTFVDAD
-644 IREAEF
+644 IRESEF

-659 RAAFGNANAI
+659 RAAFGDASAI

-679 PGRPH
+679 PGKPH

-690 VVADIKARG
+690 VVADIKTWG

-709 LPLMQIPDVAWNW
+709 LPLMQIPDVAWTW
-722 TGRSLVIVTRGDDVA
+722 TGRSLAIVTRGDDTA
-737 AMTAA
+737 AMTTA

-748 ELDSTLPVYRIWT
+748 ELDPTLPVFRIWT

-784 STGLVLA
+784 ATGLVLA

-815 LGASKRDVVRMMSV
+815 LGASRREVITMVSA
-829 HGLKPVAI
+829 HGLKPVIA
-837 GLAVGFAGAIGAT
+837 GLAIGFAGAIGAT

-855 QLFEVGPRDPVTLI
+855 QLFEIGPRDPMTLI
-869 ATAGV
+869 ATAIV
-874 LFIVAASA
+874 LLIVAASA
-882 AAIPAWRATAID
+882 AMIPAWRATTID
-894 PSSAL
+894 PSTAL

>member
-1 MGGVFGGDQSRADEG
+1 M
-16 GVTMAIRQ
+16 TIRK

-40 EELTHHAE
+40 EELAHHVE
-48 LREREL
+48 LRTREL
-54 IDRGVPPDDARRLA
+54 IDRGIDPEEARVLA
-68 RERLENGR
+68 RMRLENGHV
-76 IEAQLAR
+76 EAVLTQ
-83 IGRQRNESWSRR
+83 IGRQRNNSWARR
-95 DWIDEIRQ
+95 DWIDELRQ

-115 PGFTVA
+115 PGFTIA
-121 AVLTLGI
+121 AVLTLGL

-149 YADPD
+149 YVDPD

-161 KWRGNR
+161 MFRGNR

-182 TTVEEFAADNG
+182 TSVEDFAADTG
-193 VSMNLA
+193 TSMNLA

-212 TWNYHRLFGIAP
+212 TWNYFRLFGIPP
-224 AYGRTFR
+224 AYGRTFH
-231 AEEDQPGRNKV
+231 ADEDQPGRNKV
-242 VILSDRLWRR
+242 VILSHRLWQR
-252 RFGTD
+252 RFGAD
-257 PAIVGRSIRI
+257 PAMVGRSIRI
-267 NSEPHDVVGIMP
+267 NNEPHDVVGIMP
-279 PEMDHIGDAAEA
+279 ADMDQIGDAAEA
-291 WVPIAFTP
+291 WVPVAFTP
-299 QQLAMYDEFYLT
+299 EQLALYDEFYLT
-311 AYVRQ
+311 AYARQ

-329 VRVAQGL
+329 IRVAQNL
-336 AADHPELNRERSA
+336 ATDHPDLNRERSA
-349 DVELMSAFFVGDYR
+349 NVELMSAFFIGDYR
-363 TRLFVLLAAVT
+363 TRLLVLLAAVG
-374 LVLIIACG
+374 LVLLIACG

-423 AVFGGAAGLAIAW
+423 AALGGIAGLAIAW
-436 WSLPALVRL
+436 WSLPALIRL
-445 APEGVPRLETAAL
+445 APEGVPRLDTAAL
-458 NGTVLAAALAL
+458 NGTVMTAALTL

-502 TGSLKPWMRQLL
+502 SGSLKPWMRQLL

-562 YGEPARARAAY
+562 YGEPARAREAY
-573 RQVLERVQASPGV
+573 RQVLDRVQASQGIKF
-586 RYAALD
+586 AALD

-599 GGGSNGLFVEG
+599 GGGSNGLFAEG
-610 KEDLI
+610 KPDLI
-615 QSLSH
+615 QSRSH

-629 INNQLKAGRTFTDAD
+629 INNPLKAGRTFVETD

-659 RAAFGNANAI
+659 RAAFGDDNPI

-679 PGRPH
+679 PGKPH

-690 VVADIKARG
+690 VVADIKTRG
-699 PAQPARPEFY
+699 PAEPAQPEFY
-709 LPLMQIPDVAWNW
+709 LPLMQIPDVAWTW
-722 TGRSLVIVTRGDDVA
+722 TGRSLNIVTRGDDVA
-737 AMTAA
+737 SMTTA
-742 IRNAVK
+742 IRSSVK
-748 ELDSTLPVYRIWT
+748 ELDSTLPVFRIWT

-770 AQARFNTLLMSLLA
+770 AQARFNTLLMSTLGA
-784 STGLVLA
+784 TGLILA

-815 LGASKRDVVRMMSV
+815 LGASKADVIRMMSM
-829 HGLKPVAI
+829 HGLQPVIA
-837 GLAVGFAGAIGAT
+837 GLAVGFAGAIAAT

-855 QLFEVGPRDPVTLI
+855 QLFEIGPRDPLTLV
-869 ATAGV
+869 ATAAV
-874 LFIVAASA
+874 LLIVAAGA
-882 AAIPAWRATAID
+882 AAIPAWRATTID
-894 PSSAL
+894 PATAL
-899 RE
+899 RD

>member
-1 MGGVFGGDQSRADEG
+1 M
-16 GVTMAIRQ
+16 TIRK

-40 EELTHHAE
+40 EELAHHVE
-48 LREREL
+48 LRTREL
-54 IDRGVPPDDARRLA
+54 IDRGIDPEEARVLA
-68 RERLENGR
+68 RMRLENGHV
-76 IEAQLAR
+76 EAVLTQ
-83 IGRQRNESWSRR
+83 IGRQRNNSWARR
-95 DWIDEIRQ
+95 DWIDELRQ

-115 PGFTVA
+115 PGFTIA
-121 AVLTLGI
+121 AVLTLGL

-149 YADPD
+149 YVDPD

-161 KWRGNR
+161 MFRGNR

-182 TTVEEFAADNG
+182 TSVEDFAADTG
-193 VSMNLA
+193 TSMNLA

-212 TWNYHRLFGIAP
+212 TWNYFRLFGIPP
-224 AYGRTFR
+224 AYGRTFH
-231 AEEDQPGRNKV
+231 ADEDQPGRNKV
-242 VILSDRLWRR
+242 VILSHRLWQR
-252 RFGTD
+252 RFGAD
-257 PAIVGRSIRI
+257 PAMVGRSIRI
-267 NSEPHDVVGIMP
+267 NNEPHDVVGIMP
-279 PEMDHIGDAAEA
+279 ADMDQIGDAAEA
-291 WVPIAFTP
+291 WVPVAFTP
-299 QQLAMYDEFYLT
+299 EQLALYDEFYLT
-311 AYVRQ
+311 AYARQ

-329 VRVAQGL
+329 IRVAQNL
-336 AADHPELNRERSA
+336 ATDHPDLNRERSA
-349 DVELMSAFFVGDYR
+349 NVELMSAFFIGDYR
-363 TRLFVLLAAVT
+363 TRLLVLLAAVG
-374 LVLIIACG
+374 LVLLIACG

-423 AVFGGAAGLAIAW
+423 AALGGIAGLAIAW
-436 WSLPALVRL
+436 WSLPALIRL
-445 APEGVPRLETAAL
+445 APEGVPRLDTAAL
-458 NGTVLAAALAL
+458 NGTVMTAALTL

-502 TGSLKPWMRQLL
+502 SGSLKPWMRQLL

-562 YGEPARARAAY
+562 YGEPARAREAY
-573 RQVLERVQASPGV
+573 RQVLDRVQASPGIKF
-586 RYAALD
+586 AALD

-599 GGGSNGLFVEG
+599 GGGSNGLFAEG
-610 KEDLI
+610 KPDLI
-615 QSLSH
+615 QSRSH

-629 INNQLKAGRTFTDAD
+629 INNPLKAGRTFVETD
-644 IREAEF
+644 IREGEF

-659 RAAFGNANAI
+659 RAAFGDDNPI

-679 PGRPH
+679 PGKPH

-690 VVADIKARG
+690 VVADIKTRG
-699 PAQPARPEFY
+699 PAEPAQPEFY
-709 LPLMQIPDVAWNW
+709 LPLMQIPDVAWTW
-722 TGRSLVIVTRGDDVA
+722 TGRSLNIVTRGDDVA
-737 AMTAA
+737 SMTTA
-742 IRNAVK
+742 IRSSVK
-748 ELDSTLPVYRIWT
+748 ELDSTLPVFRIWT

-770 AQARFNTLLMSLLA
+770 AQARFNTLLMSTLGA
-784 STGLVLA
+784 TGLILA

-815 LGASKRDVVRMMSV
+815 LGASKADVIRMMSM
-829 HGLKPVAI
+829 HGLQPVIA
-837 GLAVGFAGAIGAT
+837 GLAVGFAGAIAAT

-855 QLFEVGPRDPVTLI
+855 QLFEIGPRDPLTLV
-869 ATAGV
+869 ATAAV
-874 LFIVAASA
+874 LLIVAAGA
-882 AAIPAWRATAID
+882 AAIPAWRATTID
-894 PSSAL
+894 PATAL
-899 RE
+899 RD